1 MTTFFFRIREEW
13 TVKLALAAV
22 PFALAYSAS
31 VYWILP
37 LKLGSAPKA
46 WLSCALG
53 FGLAGV
59 FLFRQ
64 KRAHLRRHIAEAGF
78 LGFRCAVKGR
88 LWNPLSMPELTL
100 EKDAGDPGRDRLL
113 GDLVRMSGLNYGVRA
128 YPPPRGSDIAALAAV
143 AAVFLLRAF
152 PGLTF
157 ALLPF
162 FGLMALLFTLSKTE
176 YYFDWIEYKCLSG
189 EYSSFQT
196 PGAGYIQWNFLTLE
210 HQRLTRKAGALL
222 KTEVGEILTGK
233 AALAGGAAVLEVGSG
248 GGFLWKILPGELK
261 PGWTQVEKDPHAA
274 LYSELHGNGRRL
286 FSLDV
291 KDLPFAD
298 GSFDAIV
305 GLECFDSLSPA
316 DLAGLLEQ
324 AKRLLKPG
332 GKLVHL
338 KDFPDWP
345 AGPIAE
351 KLNLFSVRALNKKL
365 VAINRRD
372 HFFKFSS
379 ITGAEL
385 AGLRAA
391 AEKEQGAEK
400 AYARV
405 LAALYHA
412 GAEADNRRQVPML
425 VSLMILKELM
435 VSAGFEMVTDS
446 LAPENKPTRTAYLI
460 AQKPV

>member
-1 MTTFFFRIREEW
+1 MKTFIFRIREEW

-31 VYWILP
+31 AYWILP

-46 WLSCALG
+46 WLAFVFG

-64 KRAHLRRHIAEAGF
+64 KRAHLRRHIAEARF

-100 EKDAGDPGRDRLL
+100 EKEAGDPGRDRLL

-128 YPPPRGSDIAALAAV
+128 DPLPRGSDIAALAAA

-152 PGLTF
+152 PGLAF

-176 YYFDWIEYKCLSG
+176 YFFDWVEYKCLNG
-189 EYSSFQT
+189 EYSCFQT
-196 PGAGYIQWNFLTLE
+196 PGAGYIQWNFLALE

-324 AKRLLKPG
+324 AKRLLRPG

-345 AGPIAE
+345 GGPIAE

-372 HFFKFSS
+372 HCFKFRE
-379 ITGAEL
+379 ITCVEL
-385 AGLRAA
+385 AALRAA

-405 LAALYHA
+405 LAALYRA
-412 GAEADNRRQVPML
+412 GIEADDRHQVPML
-425 VSLMILKELM
+425 VSLRILKELM
-435 VSAGFEMVTDS
+435 VSAGFEIVTDC
-446 LAPENKPTRTAYLI
+446 LAPENKPVRTASLI